1 MALSLP
7 SDFVDLMRE
16 HYGEK
21 TAAALCSALVDSKP
35 EVSVRLN
42 PRKRPQN
49 AEDEDV
55 ASATKEDITLTPV
68 PWCAEGFYLSGR
80 PPFTMDPLLHAG
92 AYYVQEASSMYL
104 AEILR
109 HYAALKTPLQAL
121 DLCAA
126 PGGKS
131 TLLAGMLPEGSL
143 LLCNEPMPKR
153 AQVLSEN
160 VQKWTR
166 MRDGRYPV
174 RCIVTQQMPADFARF
189 TDCFDLIVTDVPC
202 SGEGMFRKD
211 EEAVRGWSREQV
223 MLCSERQRDIV
234 EAVWPCLREGAL
246 LVYST
251 CSFTRFEDEDNVRWI
266 CDTLGGTLLEER
278 HFLPGRDRGEGFYI
292 AAVRKGLATSDE
304 TSLTKPALPS
314 MRALH
319 VLYDSEEA
327 PLYEG
332 SAMALTYD
340 EALHYLRGEA
350 LRMEAPRGPVTL
362 TYAGLVLGEG
372 KSVGS
377 RINNLY
383 PAFWRIRTTYL
394 SRFSLGSLL
403 TENKT
408 LTT

>member
-1 MALSLP
+1 MAVSLP
-7 SDFVDLMRE
+7 PDFIRMMQEQYGSD
-16 HYGEK
+16 
-21 TAAALCSALVDSKP
+21 AACALCHALLETEP
-35 EVSVRLN
+35 EVSVRIN
-42 PRKRPQN
+42 PRKRPQI
-49 AEDEDV
+49 AEGE
-55 ASATKEDITLTPV
+55 ALALQTEEFTLTPV
-68 PWCAEGFYLSGR
+68 PWCREGFYLSGR

-104 AEILR
+104 DEILHR
-109 HYAALKTPLQAL
+109 YAALKAPVQAL

-131 TLLAGMLPEGSL
+131 TLVAGLLPEGST
-143 LLCNEPMPKR
+143 LLCNEPMAKR

-166 MRDGRYPV
+166 MREGHYPV

-211 EEAVRGWSREQV
+211 EEAVRGWSPEAVMRCSALQRE
-223 MLCSERQRDIV
+223 IV
-234 EAVWPCLREGAL
+234 ETVWPTLREGAL

-251 CSFTRFEDEDNVRWI
+251 CTFNRFEDEDNVRWI
-266 CDTLGGTLLEER
+266 CEHLGGTLLEER

-292 AAVRKGLATSDE
+292 AAVRKNAGTSSRNGGE
-304 TSLTKPALPS
+304 RQPLPS
-314 MRALH
+314 MRLMRT
-319 VLYDSEEA
+319 LYDSNAQPAQEHFV
-327 PLYEG
+327 
-332 SAMALTYD
+332 ALSYD
-340 EALHYLRGEA
+340 DALHYLRGEA
-350 LRMEAPRGPVTL
+350 LRLEAPRGPVTL

-383 PAFWRIRTTYL
+383 PAPWRIRTTYL
-394 SRFSLGSLL
+394 SRFSLALPCC
-403 TENKT
+403 
-408 LTT
+408 

>member
-1 MALSLP
+1 MAASLP
-7 SDFVDLMRE
+7 PDFIRMMQE
-16 HYGEK
+16 QYGSE
-21 TAAALCSALVDSKP
+21 TASALFHALQETEP
-35 EVSVRLN
+35 EVSVRIN
-42 PRKRPQN
+42 PRKRPQTADN
-49 AEDEDV
+49 NSFPQEPEL
-55 ASATKEDITLTPV
+55 TLAPV
-68 PWCAEGFYLSGR
+68 PWCREGFYLSDR
-80 PPFTMDPLLHAG
+80 PLFTMDPLLHAG

-109 HYAALKTPLQAL
+109 RYAALETSLQAL

-131 TLLAGMLPEGSL
+131 TLLAGMLPEGST
-143 LLCNEPMPKR
+143 LLCNEPMSKR

-166 MRDGRYPV
+166 MRAGHYPV

-211 EEAVRGWSREQV
+211 EEAVRGWSPEAVMRCSALQRE
-223 MLCSERQRDIV
+223 IV

-251 CSFTRFEDEDNVRWI
+251 CTFNRFEDEDNVRRI

-292 AAVRKGLATSDE
+292 AAIRKQGEAMPQE
-304 TSLTKPALPS
+304 IREHRPLPS
-314 MRALH
+314 MRMMH
-319 VLYDSEEA
+319 VLYDSDEA
-327 PLYEG
+327 PLCAENCV
-332 SAMALTYD
+332 ALTYD
-340 EALHYLRGEA
+340 DALHYLRGEA
-350 LRMEAPRGPVTL
+350 LRTEAPRGPVTL
-362 TYAGLVLGEG
+362 TYAGLPLGEG

-383 PAFWRIRTTYL
+383 PAPWRIRTTHL
-394 SRFSLGSLL
+394 SRFSL
-403 TENKT
+403 T
-408 LTT
+408 LPR

>member
-1 MALSLP
+1 MAVSLP
-7 SDFVDLMRE
+7 PDFIRMMQEQYGSD
-16 HYGEK
+16 
-21 TAAALCSALVDSKP
+21 AACALCHALLETEP
-35 EVSVRLN
+35 EVSVRIN
-42 PRKRPQN
+42 PRKRPQTT
-49 AEDEDV
+49 EGETFP
-55 ASATKEDITLTPV
+55 SGTEFTLTPV
-68 PWCAEGFYLSGR
+68 PWCREGFYLSGR

-104 AEILR
+104 AEILHR
-109 HYAALKTPLQAL
+109 YAALEAPVQAL

-131 TLLAGMLPEGSL
+131 TLLAGLLPAGSTL
-143 LLCNEPMPKR
+143 ICNEPMPKR
-153 AQVLSEN
+153 AQVLAEN

-166 MRDGRYPV
+166 MRDGLYPV
-174 RCIVTQQMPADFARF
+174 RCIVTQQMPDDFARF

-211 EEAVRGWSREQV
+211 EEAVRGWSPEAV
-223 MLCSERQRDIV
+223 MRCSRRQRDIV

-251 CSFTRFEDEDNVRWI
+251 CTFNRFEDEDNVRWI
-266 CDTLGGTLLEER
+266 CERLGGTLLEER

-292 AAVRKGLATSDE
+292 AAVRKNAGTSSRNGGE
-304 TSLTKPALPS
+304 RQPLPS
-314 MRALH
+314 MRLMRT
-319 VLYDSEEA
+319 LYDSDA
-327 PLYEG
+327 QPAQG
-332 SAMALTYD
+332 HFVALNYD

-350 LRMEAPRGPVTL
+350 LRLEAPRGPVTL

-383 PAFWRIRTTYL
+383 PAPWRIRTTYL
-394 SRFSLGSLL
+394 SRFSLFSLIL
-403 TENKT
+403 GA
-408 LTT
+408 

>member
-1 MALSLP
+1 MAVSLP
-7 SDFVDLMRE
+7 PDFIRMMQEQYGSD
-16 HYGEK
+16 
-21 TAAALCSALVDSKP
+21 AACALCHALLETEP
-35 EVSVRLN
+35 EVSVRIN
-42 PRKRPQN
+42 PRKRPQT
-49 AEDEDV
+49 AEGETFPSETEF
-55 ASATKEDITLTPV
+55 ALTPV
-68 PWCAEGFYLSGR
+68 PWCREGFYLSGR

-109 HYAALKTPLQAL
+109 RHCADILADTPLQAL

-131 TLLAGMLPEGSL
+131 TLVAGLLPEGST
-143 LLCNEPMPKR
+143 LLCNEPMAKR

-166 MRDGRYPV
+166 MREGRYPV

-211 EEAVRGWSREQV
+211 EEAVRGWSPEAVMRCSALQRE
-223 MLCSERQRDIV
+223 IV
-234 EAVWPCLREGAL
+234 ETVWPTLREGAL

-251 CSFTRFEDEDNVRWI
+251 CTFNRFEDEDNVRWI
-266 CDTLGGTLLEER
+266 CEHLGGTLLEER

-292 AAVRKGLATSDE
+292 AAVRKGVEASSQE
-304 TSLTKPALPS
+304 VRERQPLPS
-314 MRALH
+314 VRTMR
-319 VLYDSEEA
+319 VLYDSDEA
-327 PLYEG
+327 PLCDG
-332 SAMALTYD
+332 NCVALSYD
-340 EALHYLRGEA
+340 DALHYLRGEA
-350 LRMEAPRGPVTL
+350 LRLEAPRGPVTL
-362 TYAGLVLGEG
+362 TYAGLPLGEG

-383 PAFWRIRTTYL
+383 PAPWRIRTTYL
-394 SRFSLGSLL
+394 SRFSLLFKL
-403 TENKT
+403 NHNTP
-408 LTT
+408 

>member
-7 SDFVDLMRE
+7 DDFVALMQE
-16 HYGEK
+16 HYGEE
-21 TAAALCSALVDSKP
+21 TAAELCSALADTEP

-42 PRKRPQN
+42 PRKQPQLSGS
-49 AEDEDV
+49 EPV
-55 ASATKEDITLTPV
+55 AASENEVITLTPV

-80 PPFTMDPLLHAG
+80 PSFTMDPLLHAG

-109 HYAALKTPLQAL
+109 RHVALGTPLRAL

-131 TLLAGMLPEGSL
+131 TLLAGMLPEGST

-166 MRDGRYPV
+166 MSEGRYPV

-234 EAVWPCLREGAL
+234 ETVWPCLREGAL

-251 CSFTRFEDEDNVRWI
+251 CTFNRFEDEDNVRWI

-292 AAVRKGLATSDE
+292 AAVRKGATASAE
-304 TSLTKPALPS
+304 TAATESALPS
-314 MRALH
+314 MRTMH
-319 VLYDSEEA
+319 VLYDSGET
-327 PLYEG
+327 PLCEG
-332 SAMALTYD
+332 PAVALSYD

-350 LRMEAPRGPVTL
+350 LRVEAPRGPVTL
-362 TYAGLVLGEG
+362 TYAGLILGEG

-383 PAFWRIRTTYL
+383 PASWRIRTTYL

-403 TENKT
+403 SEK
-408 LTT
+408 